1 MNTELETFFAD
12 TLLQLGHVGAL
23 SSQLLQQ
30 IGREDAN
37 PTVMADLK
45 FRFWQHDEALIE
57 HLHQAETGLREVQ
70 ILVDEW
76 IALARARL
84 Q

>member
-12 TLLQLGHVGAL
+12 TLLQLGHIGAL

-45 FRFWQHDEALIE
+45 FRFWQHDGALIE
-57 HLHQAETGLREVQ
+57 HLHQAETFGIKRHSDSRE
-70 ILVDEW
+70 
-76 IALARARL
+76 
-84 Q
+84 